1 MKHFEEKVK
10 HQLQNNYQA
19 KQQLN
24 VLINLIAEKKTKKTK
39 IIFEILLEFILKKK
53 KKTDTK
59 INNS

>member
-24 VLINLIAEKKTKKTK
+24 VLINLIAEKKNEKNKNNIRN
-39 IIFEILLEFILKKK
+39 IIRIYIKKK